1 MKTPTMIRP
10 VEILLVEDSPTDVL
24 MTKRSLEASKLLQ
37 HLNVVSDGVEAI
49 AFLHREGKYSYA
61 PRPDLVLL
69 DLNLPKKNGHE
80 VLEEI
85 KSDEKLKTIP
95 VIILTTSLGE
105 EDILKSYGLHANCY
119 ITKPVDF
126 GKFVDVV
133 KQIES
138 FWFTVVTLPS
148 ERT

>member
-1 MKTPTMIRP
+1 MIRP